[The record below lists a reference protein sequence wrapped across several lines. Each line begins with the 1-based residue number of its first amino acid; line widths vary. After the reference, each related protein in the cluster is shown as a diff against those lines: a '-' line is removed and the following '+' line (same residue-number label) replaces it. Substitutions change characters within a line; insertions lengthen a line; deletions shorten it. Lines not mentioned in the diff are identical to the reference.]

1 MKCSHTAAHAAVI
14 EGAAGQDCG
23 PVSSSLQMQHMDHM
37 RPPDSPAAHAL
48 PTDRALEHVGR
59 RRRRGGG
66 ACALQAPA
74 LWPPFLLGAPACA
87 LSRYLCLYALREVIG
102 ASGSPLHRCRCL
114 HPGCAA
120 AAPAAALPP
129 CSLRKGTALQPRQAC
144 SAIPTTAPLN
154 VLSAYCG
161 GSHQRQLGA
170 ARTAANLPLKLGLP
184 RWEFKLPIALH
195 SRPSARVVGGLYLL
209 QPARTES
216 RWPAA

>member
-114 HPGCAA
+114 HPGLRRRRSRRCPASLQSSQGNCPPAATGMLCDTNNSALERAVCLLWWLPSTATGGSSHSGEPTPEAWSAALGIQAANRLALQTICMGCGRPLLAA
-120 AAPAAALPP
+120 A
-129 CSLRKGTALQPRQAC
+129 CQD
-144 SAIPTTAPLN
+144 
-154 VLSAYCG
+154 
-161 GSHQRQLGA
+161 
-170 ARTAANLPLKLGLP
+170 
-184 RWEFKLPIALH
+184 
-195 SRPSARVVGGLYLL
+195 
-209 QPARTES
+209 
-216 RWPAA
+216 